1 MLRPVSQSHS
11 REPLTTEQR
20 EKVLAA
26 GNFVE
31 PLPSTY
37 TKGET
42 AVEGLDLDAIEKWLE
57 TSGSSGLGGRV
68 GALAHYVH
76 QLVAALRQAQQQAA
90 GRGKLLVDHVEHAVG
105 YLNQIERLR
114 AENEKLRQQLHSI
127 GESFA
132 AGEFVSRASNT

>member
-1 MLRPVSQSHS
+1 MRPVSH
-11 REPLTTEQR
+11 LTTEQR

-31 PLPSTY
+31 PLGE
-37 TKGET
+37 GET

-68 GALAHYVH
+68 GALAYYVH
-76 QLVAALRQAQQQAA
+76 QLVAALRQAQQQATID
-90 GRGKLLVDHVEHAVG
+90 G
-105 YLNQIERLR
+105 ERL
-114 AENEKLRQQLHSI
+114 AYQEGDIADLRQQLHSI

-132 AGEFVSRASNT
+132 AGEFVGRASNT

>member
-1 MLRPVSQSHS
+1 MSTNGHSEMEELKPQEPLLRPVNQSHS

-37 TKGET
+37 TKT

-76 QLVAALRQAQQQAA
+76 QLIAALRQA
-90 GRGKLLVDHVEHAVG
+90 
-105 YLNQIERLR
+105 
-114 AENEKLRQQLHSI
+114 RQQLHSI
-127 GESFA
+127 DESFA
-132 AGEFVSRASNT
+132 AGEFVSRAEYEPRLGW